1 MLVQRGSKGKG
12 QIHRLKDAA
21 VGLVIDSVPQG
32 KVDGVLL
39 ALAVASVTHITC
51 PGEVLSVL
59 VKGARHHTISGVEG
73 LLNSIS
79 VVDVDV
85 DVQDTLVV
93 PIAHYYYFV
102 IIACLGKKKK
112 KRKKEKKRK
121 EKEREER
128 LTLEARGS
136 RGRCRLHSK
145 NLMPRTSWR
154 DEAHLPS

>member
-1 MLVQRGSKGKG
+1 LLVQRGSKGKG

-59 VKGARHHTISGVEG
+59 
-73 LLNSIS
+73 
-79 VVDVDV
+79 
-85 DVQDTLVV
+85 DTLVV
-93 PIAHYYYFV
+93 PFANFYYFV
-102 IIACLGKKKK
+102 IFACLGKKKK